1 MAKVYNNNPYLKA
14 EEQAIQTGKFLGHF
28 LGINKV
34 LFPNCT
40 VSLVGFSLGTQ
51 VILEENK
58 L

>member
-51 VILEENK
+51 VILSC